1 VVSFFGRGESA
12 FARPDQRHIVY
23 LLSGRDSLFLFEQL
37 DQPFDELYQVIR
49 RQQSDLI
56 DNDFKLVGG
65 HNQSPCL
72 PVSRLLGFFTIGSK
86 N

>member
-1 VVSFFGRGESA
+1 VISFFGRGESA

-23 LLSGRDSLFLFEQL
+23 LLPGRDSLFLFEQL
-37 DQPFDELYQVIR
+37 DQPLNEPCRIIR

-65 HNQSPCL
+65 HNQSP
-72 PVSRLLGFFTIGSK
+72 
-86 N
+86 